1 MGCSNLPQ
9 DSKTRKAGERD
20 TGELQEEETE
30 NSMGAL
36 LPTDVFPGI
45 CPVAW
50 AQCPWKKELVRVTV
64 RPTVQNRGGAC
75 V

>member
-1 MGCSNLPQ
+1 MGCSNLTQ

-20 TGELQEEETE
+20 TGELQEEVTE

-36 LPTDVFPGI
+36 LPTDAFPGI
-45 CPVAW
+45 YPVAW
-50 AQCPWKKELVRVTV
+50 AQRPWKKLVRVTV